1 MRVGAFAAA
10 RHVPETP
17 SYKPIVAALMPHTF
31 AEVRVGCR
39 QTVVRGRVDPST
51 ARYLCACSTL
61 GWAGAHVSL
70 DTRACWM
77 LHRLCCGR
85 LGLPLRSSRAWSRLD
100 RSRPSLAPVEIVIAV
115 ELVVVAVPVEP
126 VASPPSRVSSPAP
139 PLTTSLPSPPKASS
153 APAVP
158 MRMSSPA
165 VPRVT
170 LSQPAPKWRSGV
182 SSRTD
187 QRLRIRQNTNP
198 CEVSFRAR
206 PTDGTRELRLV

>member
-61 GWAGAHVSL
+61 GWARAHVSP

-85 LGLPLRSSRAWSRLD
+85 LGLPLRSPRAWSRLD

-126 VASPPSRVSSPAP
+126 VVAFAAVEGVVASPTLDDVVALAAESLVRARLRPPHRHARAGVRGWRVRPGGRLPRPQRPGVHPGRRSLDPRDSSPVR
-139 PLTTSLPSPPKASS
+139 
-153 APAVP
+153 PA
-158 MRMSSPA
+158 A
-165 VPRVT
+165 
-170 LSQPAPKWRSGV
+170 
-182 SSRTD
+182 
-187 QRLRIRQNTNP
+187 
-198 CEVSFRAR
+198 
-206 PTDGTRELRLV
+206 

>member
-17 SYKPIVAALMPHTF
+17 SYKPIVDALMPHTF

-61 GWAGAHVSL
+61 GWARAHVSP

-126 VASPPSRVSSPAP
+126 VVAFAAVEGVVASPTLDDVVALAAESLVRSRCPDEDVVARGSPGDLVTACAQMAFWGELTYGSEVAYSSEHK
-139 PLTTSLPSPPKASS
+139 PL
-153 APAVP
+153 
-158 MRMSSPA
+158 
-165 VPRVT
+165 
-170 LSQPAPKWRSGV
+170 RS
-182 SSRTD
+182 
-187 QRLRIRQNTNP
+187 
-198 CEVSFRAR
+198 
-206 PTDGTRELRLV
+206 